1 MNRFNPLYLVFLLI
15 ALLLF
20 LTYQLSNVKTD
31 LTQGKEAYIDCVKL
45 STELSGLKNAYSIKL
60 NLSSIKSA
68 SLIQKID
75 EYGMTISSNSMDVKD
90 LNCLMRKL
98 LNGAYN
104 ISTLNIKRISD
115 TKVTLY
121 LEIKW

>member
-15 ALLLF
+15 VLLLF
-20 LTYQLSNVKTD
+20 LSFQLSNAKND
-31 LTQGKEAYIDCVKL
+31 LNQGKEAYKDCVKL
-45 STELSGLKNAYSIKL
+45 STELSGLKNAYSVKL
-60 NLSSIKSA
+60 NLSSIKST
-68 SLIQKID
+68 SLTQKID
-75 EYGMTISSNSMDVKD
+75 EHGMTISSNNMDVKD

-104 ISTLNIKRISD
+104 IGTLNIKRIND
-115 TKVTLY
+115 TKVILY